1 VITHICST
9 RIPYKTV
16 GKEYIADRPEI
27 EREIKNAAREAL
39 RRLGI
44 FLSRKGSKDAV
55 QRKINIYG
63 KYLPLI
69 AKFSTE
75 LAGKKRL
82 PKYRKLIDEAEGT
95 SPGQVQDGGPEEE
108 RDSTNEQVVT
118 GAPNST
124 EMEIEQKKI
133 DEYGGS

>member
-27 EREIKNAAREAL
+27 QREIRNAAREAL

-44 FLSRKGSKDAV
+44 FLSKKGSMEAV
-55 QRKINIYG
+55 QRKMNIYG

-75 LAGKKRL
+75 LAGKKEE
-82 PKYRKLIDEAEGT
+82 PNYRALIHEEGDAPPEVESPVEEQPAEAEEGE
-95 SPGQVQDGGPEEE
+95 SANQEEGGQE
-108 RDSTNEQVVT
+108 T
-118 GAPNST
+118 
-124 EMEIEQKKI
+124 I
-133 DEYGGS
+133 DKYGGS

>member
-1 VITHICST
+1 M
-9 RIPYKTV
+9 
-16 GKEYIADRPEI
+16 E
-27 EREIKNAAREAL
+27 
-39 RRLGI
+39 
-44 FLSRKGSKDAV
+44 AV
-55 QRKINIYG
+55 QRKMNIYG

-75 LAGKKRL
+75 LAGKKRM
-82 PKYRKLIDEAEGT
+82 PRYRKLIDEGEGT
-95 SPGQVQDGGPEEE
+95 SPDQVQDGRPEEE
-108 RDSTNEQVVT
+108 TDSRQEQVVT